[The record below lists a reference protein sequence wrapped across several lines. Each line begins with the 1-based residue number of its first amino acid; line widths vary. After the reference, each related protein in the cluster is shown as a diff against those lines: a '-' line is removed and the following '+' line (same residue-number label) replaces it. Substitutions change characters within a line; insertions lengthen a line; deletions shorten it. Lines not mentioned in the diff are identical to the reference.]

1 MNKPSN
7 YCHVTTEEFSGVLY
21 TLNASYRVMSEVLPT
36 DWSPRSTILVRF
48 RGEDVKSA
56 VVGVPEL
63 AIILQRGW
71 LRRLGC

>member
-7 YCHVTTEEFSGVLY
+7 YCHVTTEELSGVLY
-21 TLNASYRVMSEVLPT
+21 TPNASYRVMSEVLPT

>member
-7 YCHVTTEEFSGVLY
+7 YCHVTTEDVSGVLY
-21 TLNASYRVMSEVLPT
+21 TPNASYRVMSEVLPT

-48 RGEDVKSA
+48 KGEDEKSA

-63 AIILQRGW
+63 AIILQRGCLW
-71 LRRLGC
+71 RLGC